1 MDLNLSIK
9 KVPQELVARIKE
21 RAKRNH
27 RSLQGE
33 LLAILEETV
42 APRRISAE
50 EVYLQVRELGL
61 RTGPETAA
69 VVRENRDAR

>member
-9 KVPQELVARIKE
+9 KVPAEIVTRIKE

-50 EVYLQVRELGL
+50 EVYLMVRELGL
-61 RTGPETAA
+61 RTGSESAST
-69 VVRENRDAR
+69 VRENRDAR

>member
-1 MDLNLSIK
+1 MDSNLSIK
-9 KVPQELVARIKE
+9 RVPQEIVARIKD

-42 APRRISAE
+42 SPRRVSAE
-50 EVYLQVRELGL
+50 AVYLMVRELGL
-61 RTGPETAA
+61 RTGSES
-69 VVRENRDAR
+69 VSLVRENRDAR